1 MTIFERRQAVPLT
14 PSRATGSSGI
24 QVWELIRVALQ
35 ALASNKLRSF
45 LTMLGI
51 IIGVGA
57 VITMIAIAQGAS
69 KASREAIQK
78 MGTNVLSVRP
88 SSQRRGNISFGLGS
102 GQNLK
107 DDDVEAIQKQ
117 LTGIKQMAPEY
128 SGRGRLKFSN
138 QNTSSTIFGTTPEYF
153 DIRNFTIKQGKLF
166 NKEDVRRRA
175 KVAVIGDSVRET
187 LFGNLNA
194 VGKSLKVNGQS
205 FKVIGVLAPKGAS
218 GWSNPDDQIWIPL
231 TTAQRRVFGVDY
243 LGGLSVQATDE
254 GIMTRLQTDIE
265 DLMKK
270 RHHLQPTEEADVRI
284 FNQADLAET
293 AGEQNRILTILL
305 TGVALVSLLVGGIGI
320 MNIMLVSVTERTREI
335 GIRKAIGAKG
345 RDILMQFLIESVTL
359 SLVGGLIG
367 AALGIGS
374 AVMISLLAKWPTVLS
389 PPAIVLSFAF
399 AAVVGIFFGIYPA
412 SKASRLNPIDALRY
426 E

>member
-1 MTIFERRQAVPLT
+1 
-14 PSRATGSSGI
+14 
-24 QVWELIRVALQ
+24 
-35 ALASNKLRSF
+35 
-45 LTMLGI
+45 
-51 IIGVGA
+51 
-57 VITMIAIAQGAS
+57 
-69 KASREAIQK
+69 

-117 LTGIKQMAPEY
+117 LTGIKQLAPEY
-128 SGRGRLKFSN
+128 SGRGRLKFLN

-153 DIRNFTIKQGKLF
+153 DIRNFKIKTGKLF
-166 NKEDVRRRA
+166 TKEDVRRRA

-194 VGKSLKVNGQS
+194 VGKTLKVNGQS
-205 FKVIGVLAPKGAS
+205 FKVIGALEPKGAS
-218 GWSNPDDQIWIPL
+218 GWSNPDDQIWVPL

-254 GIMTRLQTDIE
+254 SIMTRLQTEIE
-265 DLMKK
+265 DMMKK

-374 AVMISLLAKWPTVLS
+374 AVMISVLAKWPTVLS